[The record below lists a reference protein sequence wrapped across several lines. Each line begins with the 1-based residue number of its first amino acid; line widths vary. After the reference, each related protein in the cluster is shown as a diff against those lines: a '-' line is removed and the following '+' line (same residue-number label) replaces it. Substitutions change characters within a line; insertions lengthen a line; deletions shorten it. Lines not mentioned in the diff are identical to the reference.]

1 MNYTTTTNI
10 ARNGKKEFDEGIKI
24 VLSNNEDIGL
34 IIWKDVYEAMKASGL
49 IDQLREELWEAQDP
63 TTQKLLKKASKNDR
77 SGAIDLAD
85 FRKKYDV

>member
-34 IIWKDVYEAMKASGL
+34 IIGKDVYEAMKASGL
-49 IDQLREELWEAQDP
+49 IDQIREEVREASDP
-63 TTQKLLKKASKNDR
+63 ETLKVMKKAKKDDR
-77 SGAIDLAD
+77 STAIDFDA